1 MQKLAQICIRRPV
14 FATMLILAL
23 VVLGISAYMKL
34 GVDLYPKIE
43 FPVVTITTT
52 LRGASPEEVETQ
64 VTKRIEEAVNTTSGI
79 DELRSLSAEGVSLVW
94 VTFVLEKDPDVA
106 AQEVRDKVAGITR
119 DLPKDVDPPVIEKI
133 STDASPVISVVIS
146 SRRDLRETTKIVDDQ
161 VKKNIESI
169 DGVGQVRFIGDRARQ
184 IQVWLDGGKLYS
196 YNLNIDQVRGA
207 LAAQNVEIPGG
218 RVDQGARE
226 VSLRTLGRIERP
238 ADFANIIVASLN
250 GSPVRIR
257 DIGTVEDGVEEARSL
272 ARLDGE
278 PAVVLE
284 VRKQSGTNTLDV
296 VHAVKA
302 RIAQLRPLLPPDFKI
317 TYAGDQSTFIE
328 ESFKAVQEHLL
339 LGGLCAGFVVLL
351 FMRSWRSTLI
361 AALAIPISIVSTYS
375 LMNLMGFTLNQITML
390 ALVLVVGIV
399 IDDAIVVLE
408 NIFRNA
414 EEKHLPPFEAAV
426 QGTKEIGM
434 AVMTTTFSL
443 VIIFLPVAMMTGIV
457 GRFMSSFGYTAA
469 FAVLVSL
476 LVSFTLTPML
486 SSRFLKV
493 GDGQG
498 GASTKDTAL
507 FRALAGPYRR
517 MLYWSMSHRWVV
529 VLCAVVVAFSTI
541 PMFLHMGKD
550 FLPVDDQSEFEIA
563 VRMPVGSSLE
573 GSSAMMREIEADVR
587 TLPGIRNV
595 LTTLGAD
602 NRRQVDRGSLLV
614 ELVPVNQRHRT
625 QFEIMLEARER
636 LRKYRDLTIAVQP
649 PAMFAGAGP
658 NKDLQFF
665 IQGPDFARLERYMG
679 AIRAELARTR
689 GVRDLESSY
698 EPGKPELRVHIN
710 RAKAAD
716 LGVNVVSIATALRT
730 LVGGDPQ
737 ATTYRE
743 GDDRYD
749 VQLRVEKQF
758 RDSAR
763 ALERLYVPS
772 AVLGNVPVSNVVTVE
787 EGTGPSQIDREN
799 RQRQIMLTANFAE
812 GQSLSNVIA
821 VLDRSAA
828 ALNMPPEY
836 RLGLVGRSREFGRA
850 AMGFVVAFVLSIIFM
865 YMVLA
870 AQFESFIDPIT
881 ILISLPLSVPFALLT
896 LFLAGENFQIIY
908 TSLGILMLFG
918 IVKKNAILQI
928 DHIKALRFKEGRPRQ
943 EAILRGCEDRL
954 RPILMTTA
962 SLVAGMLPMALGGGA
977 GASSRR
983 SIAIVVIGGQTLCLL
998 LTLLVT
1004 PVTYS
1009 LFDDLGH
1016 LKLWARTGAFLRG
1029 LKPRRALS
1037 VTAPLVLLLLAL
1049 AAASPAQAAD
1059 DTAPRRAQ
1067 AEAYA
1072 TQAPPVGQALGLSP
1086 SPAPAQSPVGQVL
1099 GLPPSPAPA
1108 QPVRQALGLSPSPA
1122 PAQPVRQA
1130 LGLSPSPAPA
1140 QSPVG
1145 QAPGPSES
1153 PAPAQ
1158 SRVGVNAAQ
1167 RKLALREAIELALG
1181 ENLDIEIEKT
1191 NRAGAVQAFKG
1202 ARGYLDTTLH
1212 WSPSILYAKIPTSS
1226 ILMGADGV
1234 LSEHVHT
1241 ENFSVRQMLPWA
1253 GAGLEVSFDNSR
1265 QSSTNLF
1272 ESLNPYFNSRLAVS
1286 FTQPLLRNRAIDP
1299 YRAELKIRRKR
1310 LDLSETDF
1318 ALRNIDVVTRVEQAY
1333 WDLVAARQAVDVL
1346 SDSVEWGRRQ
1356 LAMTRRMVAAGT
1368 QAQVEISAAEAE
1380 LERRLDSYY
1389 QGVGSVTEAENGLK
1403 LLVTSSRENS
1413 LWGDEIVPVD
1423 IETLEPPEA
1432 GDLREAVGAALKKRP
1447 EMRTIATQREV
1458 AAIQTK
1464 IGADQ
1469 LKPQLNLV
1477 AGYANTGLAGAVTAG
1492 DPLSELFGAMT
1503 DRLNAL
1509 SVPAGLPPI
1518 AFSFGALPPALAGG
1532 YGKSLSNLF
1541 SGSYPTVQ
1549 VGLTLDLTPRNRAAH
1564 ASLAQSA
1571 ILERRLKLEQTRLEL
1586 GIEAQVRNA
1595 MQALATARQ
1604 RIAAAEASARAA
1616 QEKLDS
1622 ETRMYQSGESTNFLV
1637 LTRQNE
1643 YADSRRRD
1651 VVARLDANKAISRLR
1666 QAVGST
1672 LDAYKIRLQ

>member
-23 VVLGISAYMKL
+23 VVLGVSAYMKL
-34 GVDLYPKIE
+34 GVDLYPKID
-43 FPVVTITTT
+43 FPVVTVTTT

-79 DELRSLSAEGVSLVW
+79 DELRSLSAEGVSLTW
-94 VTFVLEKDPDVA
+94 ITFVLEKDPDVA

-119 DLPKDVDPPVIEKI
+119 DLPKDVDPPVIEKL
-133 STDASPVISVVIS
+133 STDASPVISVVVS
-146 SRRDLRETTKIVDDQ
+146 SQRDLRETTKIVDDQ

-184 IQVWLDGGKLYS
+184 IQVWLDGEKLYS
-196 YNLNIDQVRGA
+196 YNLNIDQIRGA
-207 LAAQNVEIPGG
+207 LAAQNVEVPGG

-226 VSLRTLGRIERP
+226 LSLRTLGRIERP

-257 DIGTVEDGVEEARSL
+257 DIGKVEDGVEEPRSM

-302 RIAQLRPLLPPDFKI
+302 RIDKLQPLLPPDFKI

-339 LGGLCAGFVVLL
+339 LGGLCAAFVVLL
-351 FMRSWRSTLI
+351 FMRSWRTTLI
-361 AALAIPISIVSTYS
+361 AALAIPISIISTYS

-414 EEKHLPPFEAAV
+414 EEKHLPPFEAAI
-426 QGTKEIGM
+426 QGTKEIGL
-434 AVMTTTFSL
+434 AVMATTFSL

-486 SSRFLKV
+486 SSRFLKL
-493 GDGQG
+493 GDGKN
-498 GASTKDTAL
+498 GASTKDTVL
-507 FRALAGPYRR
+507 FRALARPYRK
-517 MLYWSMSHRWVV
+517 MLHWSMSHRWVIV
-529 VLCAVVVAFSTI
+529 VVAILVAFSTV

-563 VRMPVGSSLE
+563 VRMPVGSSLD
-573 GSSAMMREIEADVR
+573 GSAAMMSEIEADIR
-587 TLPGIRNV
+587 TLPGIRNI

-602 NRRQVDRGSLLV
+602 SRRQVDRGTLTV
-614 ELVPVNQRHRT
+614 ELVPVQQRKQT
-625 QFEIMLEARER
+625 QFDIMLQARER

-665 IQGPDFARLERYMG
+665 IQGPDFAHLERYMA
-679 AIRAELARTR
+679 AIRAELARTP

-716 LGVNVVSIATALRT
+716 LGVNVASIATALRT

-749 VQLRVEKQF
+749 VQLRVQKQF

-772 AVLGNVPVSNVVTVE
+772 AALGNVPVSNLVAVE
-787 EGTGPSQIDREN
+787 EGTGPTQIDRVN

-812 GQSLSNVIA
+812 GQSFSNVIA
-821 VLDRSAA
+821 VLDRATAS
-828 ALNMPPEY
+828 LNLPPEY
-836 RLGLVGRSREFGRA
+836 HVGLLGRSREFGRA
-850 AMGFVVAFVLSIIFM
+850 SMGFVVAFLLSIIFM

-881 ILISLPLSVPFALLT
+881 ILISLPLAVPFALLT
-896 LFLAGENFQIIY
+896 LVLAGENFQIIY

-928 DHIKALRFKEGRPRQ
+928 DHIKSLRFKEGQPRL
-943 EAILRGCEDRL
+943 EAIFRGCEDRL

-1004 PVTYS
+1004 PVAYS

-1016 LKLWARTGAFLRG
+1016 LRLWSRV
-1029 LKPRRALS
+1029 KVRRAAA
-1037 VTAPLVLLLLAL
+1037 VTAALVLLLLVGQ
-1049 AAASPAQAAD
+1049 ASGLSAQ
-1059 DTAPRRAQ
+1059 
-1067 AEAYA
+1067 A
-1072 TQAPPVGQALGLSP
+1072 TQASGLSP
-1086 SPAPAQSPVGQVL
+1086 A
-1099 GLPPSPAPA
+1099 
-1108 QPVRQALGLSPSPA
+1108 
-1122 PAQPVRQA
+1122 
-1130 LGLSPSPAPA
+1130 
-1140 QSPVG
+1140 
-1145 QAPGPSES
+1145 
-1153 PAPAQ
+1153 
-1158 SRVGVNAAQ
+1158 RVGVGAAQ
-1167 RKLALREAIELALG
+1167 RKLTLPEAIEMALR

-1191 NRAGAVQAFKG
+1191 NRADAVQAFKG
-1202 ARGYLDTTLH
+1202 AHGYLDTTLQ
-1212 WSPSILYAKIPTSS
+1212 WSPSILSAKIPTGS
-1226 ILMGADGV
+1226 ILMGTDGV
-1234 LSEHVHT
+1234 LSEHVHA
-1241 ENFSVRQMLPWA
+1241 ENFSVRQALPW
-1253 GAGLEVSFDNSR
+1253 GGGGLGVDFESSR
-1265 QSSTNLF
+1265 QSTTNPF
-1272 ESLNPYFNSRLAVS
+1272 ESLNPYFNTRLLLS
-1286 FTQPLLRNRAIDP
+1286 YTQPLLRNRAIDP
-1299 YRAELKIRRKR
+1299 YRAGLKIRRKR

-1318 ALRNIDVVTRVEQAY
+1318 ALRNIDVVTRVELAY
-1333 WDLVAARQAVDVL
+1333 WGLVAARQAVDVL
-1346 SDSVEWGRRQ
+1346 SDNVEWARRQ
-1356 LAMTRRMVAAGT
+1356 LEMTKRMVAAGT

-1380 LERRLDSYY
+1380 LERRLDTYY
-1389 QGVGSVTEAENGLK
+1389 SGIGSVTEAENALK
-1403 LLVTSSRENS
+1403 ILLTSSRENA
-1413 LWGDEIVPVD
+1413 LWDEEILPVD

-1432 GDLREAVGAALKKRP
+1432 RSLPDAVNSALKQRP
-1447 EMRTIATQREV
+1447 EMNMIATQRQV

-1464 IGADQ
+1464 LSADQ
-1469 LKPQLNLV
+1469 VKPQLNLV
-1477 AGYANTGLAGAVTAG
+1477 AAYANTGLAGTVAAT
-1492 DPLSELFGAMT
+1492 DPLTELFGAMT
-1503 DRLNAL
+1503 NQINEL
-1509 SVPAGLPPI
+1509 SIPAGLPPLV
-1518 AFSFGALPPALAGG
+1518 FSFGALPPSLSGG
-1532 YGKSLSNLF
+1532 YGRSLSNLF
-1541 SGSYPTVQ
+1541 SGNYPTVQ

-1564 ASLAQSA
+1564 ASLAEST

-1586 GIEAQVRNA
+1586 GVEAQVRNT

-1604 RIAAAEASARAA
+1604 RIVASEASMRAA
-1616 QEKLDS
+1616 KEKLDS

-1651 VVARLDANKAISRLR
+1651 VEARLDANKAISRLR
-1666 QAVGST
+1666 QALGST
-1672 LDAYKIRLQ
+1672 LEAYRIRLR

>member
-1 MQKLAQICIRRPV
+1 MQKLARICIERPV

-23 VVLGISAYMKL
+23 VVLGVSAYMKL

-64 VTKRIEEAVNTTSGI
+64 VTKRIEESVNTVSGI
-79 DELRSLSAEGVSLVW
+79 DELRSLSAEGVSITW

-106 AQEVRDKVAGITR
+106 AQEVRDKVASISR

-133 STDASPVISVVIS
+133 STDASPVISVVVS

-218 RVDQGARE
+218 RVDQGSRE

-238 ADFANIIVASLN
+238 ADFANIIVASLS

-257 DIGTVEDGVEEARSL
+257 DIGTVEDGVEEPRSL
-272 ARLDGE
+272 ARLDGD

-302 RIAQLRPLLPPDFKI
+302 RIAQLQTMLPPDFKI

-339 LGGLCAGFVVLL
+339 LGGMCAGFVVLL
-351 FMRSWRSTLI
+351 FMRSWRTTLI
-361 AALAIPISIVSTYS
+361 AAVAIPISIISTYS
-375 LMNLMGFTLNQITML
+375 LMNMMGFTLNQITML

-426 QGTKEIGM
+426 QGTKEIGL
-434 AVMTTTFSL
+434 AVMATTFSL

-486 SSRFLKV
+486 SSRFLKM
-493 GDGQG
+493 GNGQN
-498 GASTKDTAL
+498 GASTKDTVL
-507 FRALAGPYRR
+507 FRALSGPYRR
-517 MLYWSMSHRWVV
+517 MLHWSMAHRWVIV
-529 VLCAVVVAFSTI
+529 ACAILVAFSTI

-573 GSSAMMREIEADVR
+573 GSSAMMHEIEGDIR

-602 NRRQVDRGSLLV
+602 SRRQVDRGSLLV
-614 ELVPVNQRHRT
+614 ELVPVGARKQS
-625 QFEIMLEARER
+625 QFELMTQARER

-665 IQGPDFARLERYMG
+665 IQGPDFARLDQYMNT
-679 AIRAELARTR
+679 IRAKLASTP

-716 LGVNVVSIATALRT
+716 LGVNVASIATALRT

-763 ALERLYVPS
+763 SLERLYVPS
-772 AVLGNVPVSNVVTVE
+772 AALGNVPVSNVVTVE
-787 EGTGPSQIDREN
+787 EGTGPSQIDRVN
-799 RQRQIMLTANFAE
+799 RQRQIMLTANFAA
-812 GQSLSNVIA
+812 GQSLSNVIGI
-821 VLDRSAA
+821 LDRTTA

-836 RLGLVGRSREFGRA
+836 RLGLVGRSKEFGRA
-850 AMGFVVAFVLSIIFM
+850 AMGFVVAFFLSIIFM

-870 AQFESFIDPIT
+870 AQFESFIDPVT
-881 ILISLPLSVPFALLT
+881 ILISLPLAVPFALLT

-928 DHIKALRFKEGRPRQ
+928 DHIKALRFKEGQPRE
-943 EAILRGCEDRL
+943 EAIFRGCEDRL

-1016 LKLWARTGAFLRG
+1016 LNLWSRLRG
-1029 LKPRRALS
+1029 LMPRRAVG
-1037 VTAPLVLLLLAL
+1037 VTVPLLLLLAAL
-1049 AAASPAQAAD
+1049 AFAPAAA
-1059 DTAPRRAQ
+1059 
-1067 AEAYA
+1067 
-1072 TQAPPVGQALGLSP
+1072 
-1086 SPAPAQSPVGQVL
+1086 
-1099 GLPPSPAPA
+1099 A
-1108 QPVRQALGLSPSPA
+1108 QP
-1122 PAQPVRQA
+1122 
-1130 LGLSPSPAPA
+1130 
-1140 QSPVG
+1140 
-1145 QAPGPSES
+1145 
-1153 PAPAQ
+1153 
-1158 SRVGVNAAQ
+1158 RVGVGAAQ

-1181 ENLDIEIEKT
+1181 QNLDIEIEKT
-1191 NRAGAVQAFKG
+1191 NREGAAQALKG

-1212 WSPSILYAKIPTSS
+1212 WSPSLLYAKIPTSS

-1234 LSEHVHT
+1234 LVEHVHT
-1241 ENFSVRQMLPWA
+1241 ENFSVRQMLPW
-1253 GAGLEVSFDNSR
+1253 GGGFGVDFENNR
-1265 QSSTNLF
+1265 QSTTTPF
-1272 ESLNPYFNSRLAVS
+1272 ESLNPSFNSKLTFS
-1286 FTQPLLRNRAIDP
+1286 FTQPLLRNRSTDP
-1299 YRAELKIRRKR
+1299 YRTEIKIRRKR
-1310 LDLSETDF
+1310 LDLSTTDF

-1333 WDLVAARQAVDVL
+1333 WGLVAARQAVDVL
-1346 SDSVEWGRRQ
+1346 SDSVEWARQQ
-1356 LAMTRRMVAAGT
+1356 LAMTRRMVGAGT
-1368 QAQVEISAAEAE
+1368 QAQVEISASEAE
-1380 LERRLDSYY
+1380 LERRLDTYY
-1389 QGVGSVTEAENGLK
+1389 SGIGAVTEAENGLK
-1403 LLVTSSRENS
+1403 LLLTSSRENS
-1413 LWGDEIVPVD
+1413 LWGQEILPVD

-1432 GDLREAVGAALKKRP
+1432 GDLGEAVGAALKQRP
-1447 EMRTIATQREV
+1447 EMRSLATQREV
-1458 AAIQTK
+1458 AAIGTK
-1464 IGADQ
+1464 LSADQ

-1477 AGYANTGLAGAVTAG
+1477 AAYANTGLAGTVGTT
-1492 DPLSELFGAMT
+1492 DPLSELFGAIT
-1503 DRLNAL
+1503 NQVNEL

-1518 AFSFGALPPALAGG
+1518 SLNFGALPPSLTGG

-1541 SGSYPTVQ
+1541 SGSYPTIQ
-1549 VGLTLDLTPRNRAAH
+1549 VGVTLDITPRNRAAH
-1564 ASLAQSA
+1564 ANLAEST

-1616 QEKLDS
+1616 KEKLAS

-1651 VVARLDANKAISRLR
+1651 VVARLDANKAISQLR
-1666 QAVGST
+1666 QALGST
-1672 LDAYKIRLQ
+1672 LEAYRIRLQ

>member
-1 MQKLAQICIRRPV
+1 MQKLAQICVQRPV

-23 VVLGISAYMKL
+23 VVLGLSAYMKL
-34 GVDLYPKIE
+34 GVDLYPKID
-43 FPVVTITTT
+43 FPVVTVTTT

-64 VTKRIEEAVNTTSGI
+64 VTKRIEESVNTTSGI
-79 DELRSLSAEGVSLVW
+79 DELRSLSAEGVSIVW

-133 STDASPVISVVIS
+133 STDASPVISVVVS

-226 VSLRTLGRIERP
+226 LSLRTLGRIEHP
-238 ADFANIIVASLN
+238 ADFAGIIVASLN

-302 RIAQLRPLLPPDFKI
+302 RIAQLQPLLPPDFKI
-317 TYAGDQSTFIE
+317 TYTGDESTFIE

-351 FMRSWRSTLI
+351 FMRSWRTTLI

-414 EEKHLPPFEAAV
+414 EEKHLPPFEAAI
-426 QGTKEIGM
+426 QGTKEIGL
-434 AVMTTTFSL
+434 AVMATTFSL

-486 SSRFLKV
+486 ASRFLKL
-493 GDGQG
+493 GDGKN
-498 GASTKDTAL
+498 GASTKDTVL

-517 MLYWSMSHRWVV
+517 MLYWSMAHRWVI
-529 VLCAVVVAFSTI
+529 VLCAVTVAFSTI

-563 VRMPVGSSLE
+563 VRMPVGSSLD
-573 GSSAMMREIEADVR
+573 GSSAMMREIESDVH

-602 NRRQVDRGSLLV
+602 SRRQVDRGSLMV
-614 ELVPVNQRHRT
+614 ELVPVGERSQT
-625 QFEIMLEARER
+625 QFEIMLQARER

-665 IQGPDFARLERYMG
+665 IQGPDFAHLERYVG
-679 AIRAELARTR
+679 AIRAELARTT

-716 LGVNVVSIATALRT
+716 LGVNVASIATALRT

-737 ATTYRE
+737 VTTYRE

-772 AVLGNVPVSNVVTVE
+772 AALGNVPVSNVVTVE
-787 EGTGPSQIDREN
+787 EGTGPAQIDRVN
-799 RQRQIMLTANFAE
+799 RQRQITLTANFAE
-812 GQSLSNVIA
+812 GQSLSNVIG
-821 VLDRSAA
+821 VLDRTTA

-836 RLGLVGRSREFGRA
+836 RFGLLGRSKEFGRA
-850 AMGFVVAFVLSIIFM
+850 SMGFVVAFLLSIIFM

-870 AQFESFIDPIT
+870 AQFESFIDPVT
-881 ILISLPLSVPFALLT
+881 ILISLPLAVPFALLT
-896 LFLAGENFQIIY
+896 LVLAGENFQIIY

-1016 LKLWARTGAFLRG
+1016 FNLWARTGAFLRG
-1029 LKPRRALS
+1029 LKPRRALG
-1037 VTAPLVLLLLAL
+1037 VTAPLVLLLVAL
-1049 AAASPAQAAD
+1049 AAASGARAAD
-1059 DTAPRRAQ
+1059 DSAPRPAQ

-1072 TQAPPVGQALGLSP
+1072 TQP
-1086 SPAPAQSPVGQVL
+1086 
-1099 GLPPSPAPA
+1099 
-1108 QPVRQALGLSPSPA
+1108 
-1122 PAQPVRQA
+1122 
-1130 LGLSPSPAPA
+1130 
-1140 QSPVG
+1140 
-1145 QAPGPSES
+1145 
-1153 PAPAQ
+1153 
-1158 SRVGVNAAQ
+1158 RVGVGATQ
-1167 RKLALREAIELALG
+1167 RKMALREAIELALG
-1181 ENLDIEIEKT
+1181 QNLDIEIEKT
-1191 NRAGAVQAFKG
+1191 NRAAALQAFKG
-1202 ARGYLDTTLH
+1202 AHGFLDTTLN
-1212 WSPSILYAKIPTSS
+1212 WSPSILSAKIPTGSV
-1226 ILMGADGV
+1226 LMGADGI

-1241 ENFSVRQMLPWA
+1241 ENFSVRQMLPWG
-1253 GAGLEVSFDNSR
+1253 GAGLEVDFDNSR
-1265 QSSTNLF
+1265 QSSTNPF
-1272 ESLNPYFNSRLAVS
+1272 ESLNPYFNSQLTVS

-1310 LDLSETDF
+1310 LDLSDTDF

-1346 SDSVEWGRRQ
+1346 SDSVEWARQQ
-1356 LAMTRRMVAAGT
+1356 LAMTKRMVAAGT

-1380 LERRLDSYY
+1380 LERRLDTHYS
-1389 QGVGSVTEAENGLK
+1389 GVGSVTEAENGLK
-1403 LLVTSSRENS
+1403 LLLTSSRENA
-1413 LWGDEIVPVD
+1413 LWDDEIVPVD

-1432 GDLREAVGAALKKRP
+1432 GDLREAVGTALQHRP
-1447 EMRTIATQREV
+1447 EMRAIATQREV
-1458 AAIQTK
+1458 AAVQTK
-1464 IGADQ
+1464 LGADQ
-1469 LKPQLNLV
+1469 LKPQLNFV
-1477 AGYANTGLAGAVTAG
+1477 AAYANTGLAGTVAAT
-1492 DPLSELFGAMT
+1492 DPLTELFGAMT
-1503 DRLNAL
+1503 NQINEL
-1509 SVPAGLPPI
+1509 SGPAGLPPI
-1518 AFSFGALPPALAGG
+1518 AFNFGALPPGLTGG
-1532 YGKSLSNLF
+1532 YGKSLANLF

-1564 ASLAQSA
+1564 ANLAQST

-1604 RIAAAEASARAA
+1604 RIVAAEASARAA
-1616 QEKLDS
+1616 KEKLDS

-1651 VVARLDANKAISRLR
+1651 VVARLDANKAIAQLR

>member
-1 MQKLAQICIRRPV
+1 MQKLAQICIQRPV

-23 VVLGISAYMKL
+23 VVLGVSAYMKL
-34 GVDLYPKIE
+34 GVDLYPKVDI
-43 FPVVTITTT
+43 PVVTITTT

-94 VTFVLEKDPDVA
+94 VTFVLEKDPDIG
-106 AQEVRDKVAGITR
+106 AQEVRDKVAGVTR
-119 DLPKDVDPPVIEKI
+119 DLPKDVDPPVIEKLA
-133 STDASPVISVVIS
+133 TDASPVISVVVS

-226 VSLRTLGRIERP
+226 LSLRTLGRIERP
-238 ADFANIIVASLN
+238 ADFADIIVASLN

-257 DIGTVEDGVEEARSL
+257 DIGKVEDGVEEPRSL
-272 ARLDGE
+272 ARLDGD

-284 VRKQSGTNTLDV
+284 VRKQAGTNTLDV

-302 RIAQLRPLLPPDFKI
+302 RIAQLEPLLPPDFKI

-351 FMRSWRSTLI
+351 FMRSWRTTLI
-361 AALAIPISIVSTYS
+361 AAVAIPISIVSTYS

-414 EEKHLPPFEAAV
+414 EEKRLPPIEAAI
-426 QGTKEIGM
+426 QGTKEIGL
-434 AVMTTTFSL
+434 AVMATTFSL

-486 SSRFLKV
+486 SSRFLKM
-493 GDGQG
+493 GDGQA
-498 GASTKDTAL
+498 GASTKDTVL
-507 FRALAGPYRR
+507 FRALSGPYRR
-517 MLYWSMSHRWVV
+517 MLRWSMSHRWVV
-529 VLCAVVVAFSTI
+529 VLCAVGVAFSTI

-563 VRMPVGSSLE
+563 VRMPVGSSLD
-573 GSSAMMREIEADVR
+573 GSSAMMREIEADVHA
-587 TLPGIRNV
+587 LPGIRNV

-602 NRRQVDRGSLLV
+602 SRRQVDRGSLMV
-614 ELVPVNQRHRT
+614 ELAPAQERSQT
-625 QFEIMLEARER
+625 QFEIMLQARER

-649 PAMFAGAGP
+649 PAIFAGAGP

-665 IQGPDFARLERYMG
+665 VQGPDFAHLERYTA
-679 AIRAELARTR
+679 AIRAELASTP

-716 LGVNVVSIATALRT
+716 LGVNVASIATALRT

-787 EGTGPSQIDREN
+787 EGTGPTQIDRVN
-799 RQRQIMLTANFAE
+799 RQRQITLTANFAE

-821 VLDRSAA
+821 VLDRTTAS
-828 ALNMPPEY
+828 LNMPPEY
-836 RLGLVGRSREFGRA
+836 RFGLLGRSKEFGRA
-850 AMGFVVAFVLSIIFM
+850 AMGFVIAFLLSIIFM

-870 AQFESFIDPIT
+870 AQFESFIDPVT
-881 ILISLPLSVPFALLT
+881 ILISLPLAVPFALLT
-896 LFLAGENFQIIY
+896 LFVAGENFQIIY

-928 DHIKALRFKEGRPRQ
+928 DHIKALRFKEGRPRA

-983 SIAIVVIGGQTLCLL
+983 SVAIVVIGGQTLCLL

-1016 LKLWARTGAFLRG
+1016 LKLWARAGAFLRG
-1029 LKPRRALS
+1029 PKPRRAVGLT
-1037 VTAPLVLLLLAL
+1037 VPLVLLLLVL
-1049 AAASPAQAAD
+1049 AAASLA
-1059 DTAPRRAQ
+1059 RAQ
-1067 AEAYA
+1067 S
-1072 TQAPPVGQALGLSP
+1072 TLGQASI
-1086 SPAPAQSPVGQVL
+1086 
-1099 GLPPSPAPA
+1099 PP
-1108 QPVRQALGLSPSPA
+1108 
-1122 PAQPVRQA
+1122 
-1130 LGLSPSPAPA
+1130 
-1140 QSPVG
+1140 
-1145 QAPGPSES
+1145 
-1153 PAPAQ
+1153 Q
-1158 SRVGVNAAQ
+1158 SRVGVGPAQ
-1167 RKLALREAIELALG
+1167 REMALREAIELALAQ
-1181 ENLDIEIEKT
+1181 NLDIEIEKT
-1191 NRAGAVQAFKG
+1191 DREGASQAFKG
-1202 ARGYLDTTLH
+1202 AHGYFDTSLH
-1212 WSPSILYAKIPTSS
+1212 WSPSILSAKTPTGSV
-1226 ILMGADGV
+1226 LMGADGI

-1241 ENFSVRQMLPWA
+1241 ENFSARQMLPWA
-1253 GAGLEVSFDNSR
+1253 GAGLEVDFDNSR
-1265 QSSTNLF
+1265 QSSTNPF
-1272 ESLNPYFNSRLAVS
+1272 ESLTPYFNSQLTIN

-1318 ALRNIDVVTRVEQAY
+1318 VLRNIDVITRVEQAY

-1346 SDSVEWGRRQ
+1346 SDTVELARRQ

-1380 LERRLDSYY
+1380 LQRRLDTYY
-1389 QGVGSVTEAENGLK
+1389 SGIGLVTEAENGLK
-1403 LLVTSSRENS
+1403 LLLTSSREDS

-1432 GDLREAVGAALKKRP
+1432 GDLREAVGVALKQRP
-1447 EMRTIATQREV
+1447 EMRMIATQRDV

-1464 IGADQ
+1464 LGSDQ
-1469 LKPQLNLV
+1469 VKPQLNLV
-1477 AGYANTGLAGAVTAG
+1477 AQYANTGLAGTVAAT

-1503 DRLNAL
+1503 NQINEL

-1518 AFSFGALPPALAGG
+1518 VFNFGALPPSLTGG

-1549 VGLTLDLTPRNRAAH
+1549 VGLILDLTPRNRAAH
-1564 ASLAQSA
+1564 ANLAQSA
-1571 ILERRLKLEQTRLEL
+1571 ILERRLKLEQARIEL

-1604 RIAAAEASARAA
+1604 RIVAAEASARAA
-1616 QEKLDS
+1616 KEKLDS

-1643 YADSRRRD
+1643 YADSRQRD
-1651 VVARLDANKAISRLR
+1651 VLARLDANKAIARLR
-1666 QAVGST
+1666 QALGST
-1672 LDAYKIRLQ
+1672 LDAYKIRVQ

>member
-23 VVLGISAYMKL
+23 VVLGVSAYMKL
-34 GVDLYPKIE
+34 GVDLYPKVDI
-43 FPVVTITTT
+43 PVVTITTT

-79 DELRSLSAEGVSLVW
+79 DELRSLSAEGISLVF
-94 VTFVLEKDPDVA
+94 VSFVLEKDPDVG
-106 AQEVRDKVAGITR
+106 AQEIRDKVAGIAR
-119 DLPKDVDPPVIEKI
+119 DLPKDVDPPLIEKI
-133 STDASPVISVVIS
+133 ATDASPVISVAVS
-146 SRRDLRETTKIVDDQ
+146 SGRDLRETTKIVDDQ

-184 IQVWLDGGKLYS
+184 IQVWLDGEKLYS

-226 VSLRTLGRIERP
+226 LSLRTLGRIERP
-238 ADFANIIVASLN
+238 ADFAGIAVATVN
-250 GSPVRIR
+250 GSPVHIR
-257 DIGTVEDGVEEARSL
+257 DIGTVEDGVEEPRSL
-272 ARLDGE
+272 ARLDGV

-284 VRKQSGTNTLDV
+284 VRKQAGTNTLDV

-302 RIAQLRPLLPPDFKI
+302 RIAQLQPLLPPDFKI
-317 TYAGDQSTFIE
+317 AYAGDQSTFIE

-339 LGGLCAGFVVLL
+339 LGGMCAAFVVLL
-351 FMRSWRSTLI
+351 FMRSWRTTLI

-414 EEKHLPPFEAAV
+414 EEKKLPPFEAAV
-426 QGTKEIGM
+426 RGTQEIGM

-469 FAVLVSL
+469 FAILVSL

-486 SSRFLKV
+486 ASRFLKL
-493 GDGQG
+493 GSGQP
-498 GASTKDTAL
+498 GATTKDTPL

-517 MLYWSMSHRWVV
+517 MLHWSLSHRWVIV
-529 VLCAVVVAFSTI
+529 AVAILVALSTV

-550 FLPVDDQSEFEIA
+550 FLPVDDQSEFEIG

-573 GSSAMMREIEADVR
+573 GSSTMMRELESEVH

-614 ELVPVNQRHRT
+614 ELVPADRRKLT
-625 QFEIMLEARER
+625 QFEIMLRAREL
-636 LRKYRDLTIAVQP
+636 LRRYRDLTIAVQP
-649 PAMFAGAGP
+649 PAMFAGSGP

-665 IQGPDFARLERYMG
+665 IQGPDFARLERYMS
-679 AIRAELARTR
+679 AVRAELGRTP

-716 LGVNVVSIATALRT
+716 LNVNVASIATALRT

-743 GDDRYD
+743 GDDRYN
-749 VQLRVEKQF
+749 VQLRVQKSF

-763 ALERLYVPS
+763 SLERLYVPS
-772 AVLGNVPVSNVVTVE
+772 ATLGNVAVSSVVSIE
-787 EGTGPSQIDREN
+787 EGTGPSQIDRVN
-799 RQRQIMLTANFAE
+799 RQRQITLTANFAE

-821 VLDRSAA
+821 VLDRTSA

-836 RLGLVGRSREFGRA
+836 RSGLQGRSREFGRA
-850 AMGFVVAFVLSIIFM
+850 SMGFLVAFLLSIIFM

-870 AQFESFIDPIT
+870 AQFESFIDPVT

-896 LFLAGENFQIIY
+896 LVLAGENFQIVY

-928 DHIKALRFKEGRPRQ
+928 DHIKALRFKENRPRL
-943 EAILRGCEDRL
+943 EAILHGCEDRL

-962 SLVAGMLPMALGGGA
+962 SLVAGMLPMALGSGA
-977 GASSRR
+977 GAASRR
-983 SIAIVVIGGQTLCLL
+983 SVAIVVIGGQTLCLL

-1004 PVTYS
+1004 PVAYS

-1016 LKLWARTGAFLRG
+1016 LGLWSRVGAGLRS
-1029 LKPRRALS
+1029 LRPRRAWG
-1037 VTAPLVLLLLAL
+1037 VAAPLVLLLLM
-1049 AAASPAQAAD
+1049 AAA
-1059 DTAPRRAQ
+1059 APLARAQ
-1067 AEAYA
+1067 
-1072 TQAPPVGQALGLSP
+1072 T
-1086 SPAPAQSPVGQVL
+1086 
-1099 GLPPSPAPA
+1099 
-1108 QPVRQALGLSPSPA
+1108 
-1122 PAQPVRQA
+1122 
-1130 LGLSPSPAPA
+1130 
-1140 QSPVG
+1140 
-1145 QAPGPSES
+1145 
-1153 PAPAQ
+1153 
-1158 SRVGVNAAQ
+1158 RVGVGPGR
-1167 RKLALREAIELALG
+1167 RKIALRDAIEMALR

-1191 NRAGAVQAFKG
+1191 NRDRAIQAFKG
-1202 ARGYLDTTLH
+1202 AHGYLDTTVH
-1212 WSPSILYAKIPTSS
+1212 WKPSIESNKVPAGS
-1226 ILMGADGV
+1226 ILMGANGV
-1234 LSEHVHT
+1234 LAEHIHSED
-1241 ENFSVRQMLPWA
+1241 FSVRQQLPWA
-1253 GAGLEVSFDNSR
+1253 GASLGLDFDNSR
-1265 QSSTNLF
+1265 HSSNNPF
-1272 ESLNPYFNSRLAVS
+1272 DSLSPYYDSRLVVS
-1286 FTQPLLRNRAIDP
+1286 LAQPLLRNRAIDP
-1299 YRAELKIRRKR
+1299 QRAELRIRRKQ
-1310 LDLSETDF
+1310 LDLSDADF
-1318 ALRNIDVVTRVEQAY
+1318 ELRNIDAITRVEQAY
-1333 WDLVAARQAVDVL
+1333 WDLVAARQGADVL
-1346 SDSVEWGRRQ
+1346 SDAVEWARQQ
-1356 LAMTRRMVAAGT
+1356 LARTRRMVAAGT
-1368 QAQVEISAAEAE
+1368 QAEVEISAAEAE

-1389 QGVGSVTEAENGLK
+1389 SGVGSVTEAENGLK
-1403 LLVTSSRENS
+1403 LLLTSSRHNA
-1413 LWGDEIVPVD
+1413 LWNDEIVPVD
-1423 IETLEPPEA
+1423 VETDEPPQA
-1432 GDLREAVGAALKKRP
+1432 GDLREAVATALKQRP
-1447 EMRTIATQREV
+1447 EVRALATQRDV
-1458 AAIQTK
+1458 AGIQTRLS
-1464 IGADQ
+1464 AEQ
-1469 LKPQLNLV
+1469 VKPQLNLV
-1477 AGYANTGLAGAVTAG
+1477 AGYVNTGLAGAVQSGAA
-1492 DPLSELFGAMT
+1492 DPFDSLVGPIVNQI
-1503 DRLNAL
+1503 DQL
-1509 SVPAGLPPI
+1509 SVPAGLPPVTV
-1518 AFSFGALPPALAGG
+1518 SLGSLPPALIGG
-1532 YGKSLSNLF
+1532 YGKSLSNLL
-1541 SGSYPTVQ
+1541 SGSYPSVQ
-1549 VGLTLDLTPRNRAAH
+1549 VGLTLDLTPRNRAAD
-1564 ASLAQSA
+1564 ANLAQSR
-1571 ILERRLKLEQTRLEL
+1571 IMERRLSLEQARLEL

-1604 RIAAAEASARAA
+1604 RIAASEASMRAA
-1616 QEKLDS
+1616 KEKLDS

-1643 YADSRRRD
+1643 YADSRQRD
-1651 VVARLDANKAISRLR
+1651 VVARLDANKAIARLR
-1666 QAVGST
+1666 QALGST
-1672 LDAYKIRLQ
+1672 LDAYKIRWR

>member
-1 MQKLAQICIRRPV
+1 MQKLAQICIQRPV
-14 FATMLILAL
+14 FATMFILAL

-34 GVDLYPKIE
+34 GVDLYPKVDI
-43 FPVVTITTT
+43 PVVTVTTT

-79 DELRSLSAEGVSLVW
+79 DELRSLSAEGVSIVW
-94 VTFVLEKDPDVA
+94 VTFVLEKDPDIG
-106 AQEVRDKVAGITR
+106 AQEMRDKVAGVTR
-119 DLPKDVDPPVIEKI
+119 DLPKDVDPPVIEKLA
-133 STDASPVISVVIS
+133 TDASPVISVVVS

-226 VSLRTLGRIERP
+226 LSLRTLGRIERP
-238 ADFANIIVASLN
+238 ADFADIIVASLN

-257 DIGTVEDGVEEARSL
+257 DIGKVEDGVEEPRSL
-272 ARLDGE
+272 ARLDGD

-284 VRKQSGTNTLDV
+284 VRKQAGTNTLDV

-302 RIAQLRPLLPPDFKI
+302 RIAQLQPLLPPDFKI
-317 TYAGDQSTFIE
+317 AYAGDQSTFIE

-351 FMRSWRSTLI
+351 FMRSWRTTLI
-361 AALAIPISIVSTYS
+361 AAVAIPISIVSTYS
-375 LMNLMGFTLNQITML
+375 LMYLMGFTLNQITML

-414 EEKHLPPFEAAV
+414 EEKRLPPVEAAV
-426 QGTKEIGM
+426 QGTKEIGL
-434 AVMTTTFSL
+434 AVMATTFSL

-486 SSRFLKV
+486 SSRFLKM
-493 GDGQG
+493 GNGQG
-498 GASTKDTAL
+498 GASTKDTVL

-517 MLYWSMSHRWVV
+517 MLHWSMSHRWVV
-529 VLCAVVVAFSTI
+529 VLCAVAVAFSTI

-573 GSSAMMREIEADVR
+573 GSSAMMREIEADVHM
-587 TLPGIRNV
+587 LPGIRNV

-602 NRRQVDRGSLLV
+602 SRRQVDRGSLMV
-614 ELVPVNQRHRT
+614 ELAPVQERSQT
-625 QFEIMLEARER
+625 QFEIMLQARER

-649 PAMFAGAGP
+649 PAIFAGAGP

-665 IQGPDFARLERYMG
+665 VQGPDFAHLERYTA
-679 AIRAELARTR
+679 AIRAELARTP

-716 LGVNVVSIATALRT
+716 LGVNVASIATALRT

-749 VQLRVEKQF
+749 VQLRVEKRF

-772 AVLGNVPVSNVVTVE
+772 AVLGNVPVSNVVALE
-787 EGTGPSQIDREN
+787 EGTGPTQIDRVN
-799 RQRQIMLTANFAE
+799 RQRQITLTANFAE

-821 VLDRSAA
+821 VLDRTTA

-836 RLGLVGRSREFGRA
+836 RFGLLGRSKEFGRA
-850 AMGFVVAFVLSIIFM
+850 AMGFVIAFLLSIVFM

-870 AQFESFIDPIT
+870 AQFESFIDPVT
-881 ILISLPLSVPFALLT
+881 ILISLPLAVPFALLT
-896 LFLAGENFQIIY
+896 LFVAGENFQIIY

-928 DHIKALRFKEGRPRQ
+928 DHIKALRFKDGRPRA

-983 SIAIVVIGGQTLCLL
+983 SIAIVVIGGQSLCLL

-1016 LKLWARTGAFLRG
+1016 LKLWARAGAFLRG
-1029 LKPRRALS
+1029 LKPRRAMGAT
-1037 VTAPLVLLLLAL
+1037 VPLVLLLLVL
-1049 AAASPAQAAD
+1049 AAAPSARAQSTLGQASLPPQSRIGVGPAQ
-1059 DTAPRRAQ
+1059 
-1067 AEAYA
+1067 
-1072 TQAPPVGQALGLSP
+1072 
-1086 SPAPAQSPVGQVL
+1086 
-1099 GLPPSPAPA
+1099 
-1108 QPVRQALGLSPSPA
+1108 RQM
-1122 PAQPVRQA
+1122 
-1130 LGLSPSPAPA
+1130 
-1140 QSPVG
+1140 
-1145 QAPGPSES
+1145 E
-1153 PAPAQ
+1153 
-1158 SRVGVNAAQ
+1158 
-1167 RKLALREAIELALG
+1167 LREAIELALG
-1181 ENLDIEIEKT
+1181 QNLDIEIEKA
-1191 NRAGAVQAFKG
+1191 NREGASQAFK
-1202 ARGYLDTTLH
+1202 AAHGYFDTTLH
-1212 WSPSILYAKIPTSS
+1212 WSPSVLSSKIPTGSV
-1226 ILMGADGV
+1226 LMGADGI

-1241 ENFSVRQMLPWA
+1241 ENFSARQMLPWA
-1253 GAGLEVSFDNSR
+1253 GAGLEVDFDNSR
-1265 QSSTNLF
+1265 QSSTNPF
-1272 ESLNPYFNSRLAVS
+1272 ESLTPYFNSQLTID

-1318 ALRNIDVVTRVEQAY
+1318 ALRNIDVITRVEQAY

-1346 SDSVEWGRRQ
+1346 SDTVELARRQ
-1356 LAMTRRMVAAGT
+1356 LAMTKRMVAAGT

-1380 LERRLDSYY
+1380 LERRLDTYY
-1389 QGVGSVTEAENGLK
+1389 SGIGLVTEAENGLK
-1403 LLVTSSRENS
+1403 LLLTSSREDS

-1432 GDLREAVGAALKKRP
+1432 SDLREAVGAALKQRP
-1447 EMRTIATQREV
+1447 EMRMIGAQRDV

-1464 IGADQ
+1464 LGADQ

-1477 AGYANTGLAGAVTAG
+1477 AAYANTGLAGSVAAT

-1503 DRLNAL
+1503 NQINEL

-1518 AFSFGALPPALAGG
+1518 VFNFGALPPSLSGG

-1564 ASLAQSA
+1564 ANLAQSE
-1571 ILERRLKLEQTRLEL
+1571 ILERRLKLEQARIEL

-1604 RIAAAEASARAA
+1604 RIVAAEASARAA
-1616 QEKLDS
+1616 KEKLDS

-1643 YADSRRRD
+1643 YADSRQRD
-1651 VVARLDANKAISRLR
+1651 VLARLDANKAIARLR
-1666 QAVGST
+1666 QALGST
-1672 LDAYKIRLQ
+1672 LDAYHIRLQ

>member
-1 MQKLAQICIRRPV
+1 MQKLAQICIQRPV

-23 VVLGISAYMKL
+23 VVLGVSAYMKL
-34 GVDLYPKIE
+34 GVDLYPKVDI
-43 FPVVTITTT
+43 PVVTITTT

-64 VTKRIEEAVNTTSGI
+64 VSKRIEEAVNTTSGI
-79 DELRSLSAEGVSLVW
+79 DEMRSLSAEGISIVW
-94 VTFVLEKDPDVA
+94 VTFVLEKDPDVG
-106 AQEVRDKVAGITR
+106 AQEVRDKVASVTR
-119 DLPKDVDPPVIEKI
+119 DLPKDVDPPVIEKLA
-133 STDASPVISVVIS
+133 TDASPVISVVVS
-146 SRRDLRETTKIVDDQ
+146 SRRDLRETSKIVDDQ

-226 VSLRTLGRIERP
+226 LSLRTLGRIERP

-272 ARLDGE
+272 ARLDGD

-284 VRKQSGTNTLDV
+284 VRKQAGTNTLDV

-302 RIAQLRPLLPPDFKI
+302 RIAQIQPMLPPDFKI

-339 LGGLCAGFVVLL
+339 LGGMCAGFVVLL
-351 FMRSWRSTLI
+351 FMRSWRTTLI
-361 AALAIPISIVSTYS
+361 AAVAIPISIISTYS
-375 LMNLMGFTLNQITML
+375 LMYLMGFTLNQITML

-414 EEKHLPPFEAAV
+414 EEKHLPPVEAAI
-426 QGTKEIGM
+426 QGTKEIGL
-434 AVMTTTFSL
+434 AVMATTFSL

-486 SSRFLKV
+486 ASRFLKM
-493 GDGQG
+493 GNGQNG
-498 GASTKDTAL
+498 GSTKDTAL
-507 FRALAGPYRR
+507 FRALSGPYRR
-517 MLYWSMSHRWVV
+517 MLYWSMAHRWVIV
-529 VLCAVVVAFSTI
+529 VCAIGVAFSTI

-563 VRMPVGSSLE
+563 VRMPVGSSLD
-573 GSSAMMREIEADVR
+573 GSSAMMREIEADIH

-602 NRRQVDRGSLLV
+602 SRRQVDRGSLLV
-614 ELVPVNQRHRT
+614 ELVPVTGRKES
-625 QFEIMLEARER
+625 QFDIMLLARER

-649 PAMFAGAGP
+649 PAIFAGAGP
-658 NKDLQFF
+658 NQDLQFF
-665 IQGPDFARLERYMG
+665 IQGPDFAHLETYM
-679 AIRAELARTR
+679 AAMRAELARTP
-689 GVRDLESSY
+689 GVRDLQTSY

-716 LGVNVVSIATALRT
+716 LGVNVASIATALRT

-749 VQLRVEKQF
+749 VQLRVQKEF
-758 RDSAR
+758 RDSAA

-772 AVLGNVPVSNVVTVE
+772 AALGNVPVSNVVTVE
-787 EGTGPSQIDREN
+787 EGTGPTQIDRVN
-799 RQRQIMLTANFAE
+799 RQRQITLTANFAE
-812 GQSLSNVIA
+812 GQSLSNVIG
-821 VLDRSAA
+821 VLNRTTT

-836 RLGLVGRSREFGRA
+836 RFGLLGRSKEFGRA
-850 AMGFVVAFVLSIIFM
+850 AMGFVIAFVLSIIFM

-870 AQFESFIDPIT
+870 AQFESFIDPVT
-881 ILISLPLSVPFALLT
+881 ILISLPLAVPFALLT
-896 LFLAGENFQIIY
+896 LFLAGENFQLIY

-943 EAILRGCEDRL
+943 EAIFLGCEDRL

-1016 LKLWARTGAFLRG
+1016 GKLWARAGAFLRG
-1029 LKPRRALS
+1029 LKLRRAVG
-1037 VTAPLVLLLLAL
+1037 VTAPLVLLLFVFAAC
-1049 AAASPAQAAD
+1049 AAAQ
-1059 DTAPRRAQ
+1059 
-1067 AEAYA
+1067 
-1072 TQAPPVGQALGLSP
+1072 VGQASACLRAAKDPPPQTAQAGVPASQP
-1086 SPAPAQSPVGQVL
+1086 SV
-1099 GLPPSPAPA
+1099 
-1108 QPVRQALGLSPSPA
+1108 QP
-1122 PAQPVRQA
+1122 
-1130 LGLSPSPAPA
+1130 
-1140 QSPVG
+1140 
-1145 QAPGPSES
+1145 
-1153 PAPAQ
+1153 
-1158 SRVGVNAAQ
+1158 RVGVGATQ
-1167 RKLALREAIELALG
+1167 HKMTLREAIELALG
-1181 ENLDIEIEKT
+1181 QNLDIEIEKT
-1191 NRAGAVQAFKG
+1191 NRDTAAQALKG
-1202 ARGYLDTTLH
+1202 AHGFLDTTLR
-1212 WSPSILYAKIPTSS
+1212 WSPSILSAKIPTSS

-1234 LSEHVHT
+1234 LAEHVHT
-1241 ENFSVRQMLPWA
+1241 ENFSVRQMLPWN
-1253 GAGLEVSFDNSR
+1253 GAGVGVDFENSR
-1265 QSSTNLF
+1265 QSTTNPF
-1272 ESLNPYFNSRLAVS
+1272 DSLNPYFNTRLTVS

-1310 LDLSETDF
+1310 LDLSDTDF

-1333 WDLVAARQAVDVL
+1333 WGLVAARQAVDVL
-1346 SDSVEWGRRQ
+1346 SDSVEWARQQ

-1380 LERRLDSYY
+1380 LERRLDDYY
-1389 QGVGSVTEAENGLK
+1389 SGIGSVTEAENGLK
-1403 LLVTSSRENS
+1403 LLLTASRENS
-1413 LWGDEIVPVD
+1413 LWGEEIVPVD

-1432 GDLREAVGAALKKRP
+1432 GDLREAVGAALKHRP
-1447 EMRTIATQREV
+1447 EMRSVATQREV
-1458 AAIQTK
+1458 AAIGTK
-1464 IGADQ
+1464 LSADQ

-1477 AGYANTGLAGAVTAG
+1477 AGYVNTGLAGTATTA
-1492 DPLSELFGAMT
+1492 DPLSQLFGAMT
-1503 DRLNAL
+1503 NQINEL
-1509 SVPAGLPPI
+1509 SIPAGLPPI
-1518 AFSFGALPPALAGG
+1518 AFSFGALPASLNGG

-1541 SGSYPTVQ
+1541 SGNYPTVQ

-1564 ASLAQSA
+1564 ANLAESA

-1595 MQALATARQ
+1595 MQALSTARQ

-1616 QEKLDS
+1616 KEKLDS

-1651 VVARLDANKAISRLR
+1651 VVARLDANKAISQLR

>member
-1 MQKLAQICIRRPV
+1 MQKLARICIERPV

-23 VVLGISAYMKL
+23 VVLGVSAYMKL

-64 VTKRIEEAVNTTSGI
+64 VTKRIEESVNTVSGI
-79 DELRSLSAEGVSLVW
+79 DELRSLSAEGVSITY

-106 AQEVRDKVAGITR
+106 AQEMRDKVAAITR

-133 STDASPVISVVIS
+133 STDASPVISVILS

-207 LAAQNVEIPGG
+207 LAAQNVEVPGG
-218 RVDQGARE
+218 RVDQGSRE

-238 ADFANIIVASLN
+238 ADFANIIVASLG

-257 DIGTVEDGVEEARSL
+257 DIGTVEDGVEEPRSE

-296 VHAVKA
+296 VHAVKN
-302 RIAQLRPLLPPDFKI
+302 RIAQLQPLLPPDFKI

-339 LGGLCAGFVVLL
+339 LGGMCAGFVVLL
-351 FMRSWRSTLI
+351 FMRSWRTTLI
-361 AALAIPISIVSTYS
+361 AAVAIPISIISTYS
-375 LMNLMGFTLNQITML
+375 LMNMMGFTLNQITML

-414 EEKHLPPFEAAV
+414 EEKHLPPVEAAI
-426 QGTKEIGM
+426 QGTKEIGL
-434 AVMTTTFSL
+434 AVMATTFSL

-486 SSRFLKV
+486 SSRFLKM
-493 GDGQG
+493 GNGQNG
-498 GASTKDTAL
+498 GSTKDTVL
-507 FRALAGPYRR
+507 FRALSGPYRR
-517 MLYWSMSHRWVV
+517 MLRWSMAHRWVIV
-529 VLCAVVVAFSTI
+529 VCAILVTFSTI

-550 FLPVDDQSEFEIA
+550 FLPIDDQSEFEIA
-563 VRMPVGSSLE
+563 VRMPVGSSLD
-573 GSSAMMREIEADVR
+573 GSSAMMREIEADIH

-602 NRRQVDRGSLLV
+602 SRRQVDRGSLLI
-614 ELVPVNQRHRT
+614 ELVPVNQRKESQFDIMT
-625 QFEIMLEARER
+625 QARER
-636 LRKYRDLTIAVQP
+636 LRKYRDLTVAVQP

-665 IQGPDFARLERYMG
+665 IQGPDFAHLEQYM
-679 AIRAELARTR
+679 ATIRAKLASTP
-689 GVRDLESSY
+689 GVRDMESSY

-710 RAKAAD
+710 RSKAAD
-716 LGVNVVSIATALRT
+716 LGVNVASIATALRT
-730 LVGGDPQ
+730 MVGGDPQ

-749 VQLRVEKQF
+749 VQLRVQKQF

-763 ALERLYVPS
+763 SLERLYVPS
-772 AVLGNVPVSNVVTVE
+772 AMLGNVPVSNVVTVE
-787 EGTGPSQIDREN
+787 EGTGPTQIDRVN
-799 RQRQIMLTANFAE
+799 RQRQIMLTANFAQ
-812 GQSLSNVIA
+812 GQSLSNVIGI
-821 VLDRSAA
+821 LDRTTAE
-828 ALNMPPEY
+828 LNMPPEY
-836 RLGLVGRSREFGRA
+836 RLGLVGRSKEFGRA

-870 AQFESFIDPIT
+870 AQFESFIDPVT
-881 ILISLPLSVPFALLT
+881 ILISLPLAVPFALLT
-896 LFLAGENFQIIY
+896 LFLTGENFQIIY

-928 DHIKALRFKEGRPRQ
+928 DHIKALRFKEGKPRQ
-943 EAILRGCEDRL
+943 EAILLGCEDRL

-962 SLVAGMLPMALGGGA
+962 SLVAGMLPMAIGGGA
-977 GASSRR
+977 GSSSRR

-1016 LKLWARTGAFLRG
+1016 FKLWARVGAFLRG
-1029 LKPRRALS
+1029 LRPRRAVG
-1037 VTAPLVLLLLAL
+1037 VTVPLLLVLLAL
-1049 AAASPAQAAD
+1049 AAATPVLAQ
-1059 DTAPRRAQ
+1059 TEP
-1067 AEAYA
+1067 
-1072 TQAPPVGQALGLSP
+1072 
-1086 SPAPAQSPVGQVL
+1086 PAPAQS
-1099 GLPPSPAPA
+1099 A
-1108 QPVRQALGLSPSPA
+1108 
-1122 PAQPVRQA
+1122 
-1130 LGLSPSPAPA
+1130 
-1140 QSPVG
+1140 
-1145 QAPGPSES
+1145 GPSES
-1153 PAPAQ
+1153 
-1158 SRVGVNAAQ
+1158 RIGVGAVQ
-1167 RKLALREAIELALG
+1167 HKMTLREAIELALG
-1181 ENLDIEIEKT
+1181 QNLDIEIEKT
-1191 NRAGAVQAFKG
+1191 NRETAAQALKG
-1202 ARGYLDTTLH
+1202 AHGFLDTTLR
-1212 WSPSILYAKIPTSS
+1212 WSPSILAAKIPTSS

-1234 LSEHVHT
+1234 LAEHVHT
-1241 ENFSVRQMLPWA
+1241 ENFSVRQMLPWN
-1253 GAGLEVSFDNSR
+1253 GAGLGVDFENNR
-1265 QSSTNLF
+1265 QSTTNPF
-1272 ESLNPYFNSRLAVS
+1272 DSLNPYFNTKLTIS

-1299 YRAELKIRRKR
+1299 YRAELKIRSKR
-1310 LDLSETDF
+1310 LDLSYTDF

-1333 WDLVAARQAVDVL
+1333 WNLVAARQAVDVL
-1346 SDSVEWGRRQ
+1346 SDSVEWARQQ

-1380 LERRLDSYY
+1380 LERRLDTYY
-1389 QGVGSVTEAENGLK
+1389 SGIGLVTEAENGLK
-1403 LLVTSSRENS
+1403 LLLTSSREDP

-1432 GDLREAVGAALKKRP
+1432 GDLRDAVGAALKHRP
-1447 EMRTIATQREV
+1447 EMRSVATQREV
-1458 AAIQTK
+1458 AAIGTK
-1464 IGADQ
+1464 LSADQ

-1477 AGYANTGLAGAVTAG
+1477 AGYVNTGLAGTATTG
-1492 DPLSELFGAMT
+1492 DPFSQLFGGIV
-1503 DRLNAL
+1503 NQVNEL
-1509 SVPAGLPPI
+1509 SIPAGLPPL
-1518 AFSFGALPPALAGG
+1518 AFSFGALPASLNGG
-1532 YGKSLSNLF
+1532 YGKALSNLF
-1541 SGSYPTVQ
+1541 SGNYPTVQ

-1564 ASLAQSA
+1564 ANLAESA
-1571 ILERRLKLEQTRLEL
+1571 ILERRLKLEQARLEL

-1595 MQALATARQ
+1595 MQALSTARQ

-1616 QEKLDS
+1616 KEKLDS

-1651 VVARLDANKAISRLR
+1651 VVARLDANKAIAQLR

>member
-1 MQKLAQICIRRPV
+1 MQKLARICIERPV

-23 VVLGISAYMKL
+23 VVLGVSAYMKL
-34 GVDLYPKIE
+34 GVDLYPKID
-43 FPVVTITTT
+43 FPVVTVTTT

-64 VTKRIEEAVNTTSGI
+64 VTKRIEESVNTVSGI
-79 DELRSLSAEGVSLVW
+79 DELRSLSAEGVSITW
-94 VTFVLEKDPDVA
+94 VTFVLEKDPDVG
-106 AQEVRDKVAGITR
+106 AQEVRDKVASITR
-119 DLPKDVDPPVIEKI
+119 DLPRDVDPPVIEKL
-133 STDASPVISVVIS
+133 STDASPVISVVVS

-218 RVDQGARE
+218 RVDQGSRE
-226 VSLRTLGRIERP
+226 LSLRTLGRIERP

-302 RIAQLRPLLPPDFKI
+302 RIDKLQPLLPPDFKI

-351 FMRSWRSTLI
+351 FMRSWRTTLI
-361 AALAIPISIVSTYS
+361 AAVAIPISIISTYS

-414 EEKHLPPFEAAV
+414 EEKHLPPVEAAI
-426 QGTKEIGM
+426 QGTKEIGL
-434 AVMTTTFSL
+434 AVMATTFSL

-486 SSRFLKV
+486 SSRFLKM
-493 GDGQG
+493 GNGQN
-498 GASTKDTAL
+498 GASTKDTIL
-507 FRALAGPYRR
+507 FRALSGPYRR
-517 MLYWSMSHRWVV
+517 MLRWSMAHRWVI
-529 VLCAVVVAFSTI
+529 VLCAILVAFSTI
-541 PMFLHMGKD
+541 PMFVHMGKD

-573 GSSAMMREIEADVR
+573 GSSAMMREIEADVHA
-587 TLPGIRNV
+587 LPGIRNV
-595 LTTLGAD
+595 LTTLGSD
-602 NRRQVDRGSLLV
+602 SRRQVDRGSLLI
-614 ELVPVNQRHRT
+614 ELVPVKERKQS
-625 QFEIMLEARER
+625 QFDIMLQARER

-665 IQGPDFARLERYMG
+665 VQGPDFAHLEQYMG
-679 AIRAELARTR
+679 TIRAKLASTP

-716 LGVNVVSIATALRT
+716 LGVSVASIATALRT

-758 RDSAR
+758 RDSASS
-763 ALERLYVPS
+763 LERLYVPS
-772 AVLGNVPVSNVVTVE
+772 AALGNVPVSNVVTVE
-787 EGTGPSQIDREN
+787 EGTGPTQIDRVN
-799 RQRQIMLTANFAE
+799 RQRQITLTANFAQ
-812 GQSLSNVIA
+812 GQSLSNVIGI
-821 VLDRSAA
+821 LDRTTA
-828 ALNMPPEY
+828 ALSMPAEY
-836 RLGLVGRSREFGRA
+836 RFGLMGRSKEFGRA
-850 AMGFVVAFVLSIIFM
+850 AMGFVVAFVLSIVFM

-870 AQFESFIDPIT
+870 AQFESFIDPVT
-881 ILISLPLSVPFALLT
+881 ILISLPLAVPFALLT

-943 EAILRGCEDRL
+943 EAILLGCEDRL

-1016 LKLWARTGAFLRG
+1016 LNLFARAGAFLRG
-1029 LKPRRALS
+1029 LRPRRAVG
-1037 VTAPLVLLLLAL
+1037 VTVPLVLLLIAL
-1049 AAASPAQAAD
+1049 SAASPA
-1059 DTAPRRAQ
+1059 RAQ
-1067 AEAYA
+1067 A
-1072 TQAPPVGQALGLSP
+1072 
-1086 SPAPAQSPVGQVL
+1086 
-1099 GLPPSPAPA
+1099 
-1108 QPVRQALGLSPSPA
+1108 
-1122 PAQPVRQA
+1122 
-1130 LGLSPSPAPA
+1130 
-1140 QSPVG
+1140 
-1145 QAPGPSES
+1145 
-1153 PAPAQ
+1153 
-1158 SRVGVNAAQ
+1158 RVGVGAAQ

-1191 NRAGAVQAFKG
+1191 NRENAAQAYKG

-1212 WSPSILYAKIPTSS
+1212 WSPSILSAKIPTSS

-1241 ENFSVRQMLPWA
+1241 ENFSVRQTLPWA
-1253 GAGLEVSFDNSR
+1253 GAGLGVDFENSR
-1265 QSSTNLF
+1265 QSSTNPF
-1272 ESLNPYFNSRLAVS
+1272 ESLNPLFNSKLTVS

-1333 WDLVAARQAVDVL
+1333 WGLVAARQAVDVL
-1346 SDSVEWGRRQ
+1346 SDSVEWARQQ

-1368 QAQVEISAAEAE
+1368 QAQIEVSAAEAE
-1380 LERRLDSYY
+1380 LERRLDTYY
-1389 QGVGSVTEAENGLK
+1389 AGIGAVTEAENGIK
-1403 LLVTSSRENS
+1403 LLLTSSRENS
-1413 LWGDEIVPVD
+1413 LWGDEILPVD
-1423 IETLEPPEA
+1423 VETLEPPEA
-1432 GDLREAVGAALKKRP
+1432 GDLREAVGAALKHRP

-1464 IGADQ
+1464 LGADQ

-1477 AGYANTGLAGAVTAG
+1477 AGYANTGLAGTVTAG

-1503 DRLNAL
+1503 NQINEL

-1518 AFSFGALPPALAGG
+1518 AFSFGALPPSLAGG
-1532 YGKSLSNLF
+1532 YGKSFSNLL

-1564 ASLAQSA
+1564 ANLAQSA

-1616 QEKLDS
+1616 KEKLDS

-1651 VVARLDANKAISRLR
+1651 VVARLDANKAISQLR

-1672 LDAYKIRLQ
+1672 LEAYKIHLQ

>member
-1 MQKLAQICIRRPV
+1 MQKLAQICIQRPV

-23 VVLGISAYMKL
+23 VVLGVSAYMKL
-34 GVDLYPKIE
+34 GVDLYPKVDI
-43 FPVVTITTT
+43 PVVTITTT

-94 VTFVLEKDPDVA
+94 VTFVLEKDPDIG
-106 AQEVRDKVAGITR
+106 AQEVRDKVAGVTR
-119 DLPKDVDPPVIEKI
+119 DLPKDVDPPVIEKLA
-133 STDASPVISVVIS
+133 TDASPVISVVVS

-226 VSLRTLGRIERP
+226 LSLRTLGRIERP
-238 ADFANIIVASLN
+238 ADFADIIVASLN

-257 DIGTVEDGVEEARSL
+257 DIGKVEDGVEEPRSL
-272 ARLDGE
+272 ARLDGD

-284 VRKQSGTNTLDV
+284 VRKQAGTNTLDV

-302 RIAQLRPLLPPDFKI
+302 RIAQLEPLLPPDFKI

-351 FMRSWRSTLI
+351 FMRSWRTTLI
-361 AALAIPISIVSTYS
+361 AAVAIPISIVSTYS

-414 EEKHLPPFEAAV
+414 EEKRLPPIEAAI
-426 QGTKEIGM
+426 QGTKEIGL
-434 AVMTTTFSL
+434 AVMATTFSL

-486 SSRFLKV
+486 SSRFLKM
-493 GDGQG
+493 GDGQA
-498 GASTKDTAL
+498 GASTKDTVL
-507 FRALAGPYRR
+507 FRALSGPYRR
-517 MLYWSMSHRWVV
+517 MLRWSMSHRWVV
-529 VLCAVVVAFSTI
+529 VLCAVGVAFSTI

-563 VRMPVGSSLE
+563 VRMPVGSSLD
-573 GSSAMMREIEADVR
+573 GSSAMMREIEADVHA
-587 TLPGIRNV
+587 LPGIRNV

-602 NRRQVDRGSLLV
+602 SRRQVDRGSLMV
-614 ELVPVNQRHRT
+614 ELAPAQERSQT
-625 QFEIMLEARER
+625 QFEIMLQARER

-649 PAMFAGAGP
+649 PAIFAGAGP

-665 IQGPDFARLERYMG
+665 VQGPDFAHLERYTA
-679 AIRAELARTR
+679 AIRAELASTP

-716 LGVNVVSIATALRT
+716 LGVNVASIATALRT

-787 EGTGPSQIDREN
+787 EGTGPTQIDRVN
-799 RQRQIMLTANFAE
+799 RQRQITLTANFAE

-821 VLDRSAA
+821 VLDRTTAS
-828 ALNMPPEY
+828 LNMPPEY
-836 RLGLVGRSREFGRA
+836 RFGLLGRSKEFGRA
-850 AMGFVVAFVLSIIFM
+850 AMGFVIAFLLSIIFM

-870 AQFESFIDPIT
+870 AQFESFIDPVT
-881 ILISLPLSVPFALLT
+881 ILISLPLAVPFALLT
-896 LFLAGENFQIIY
+896 LFVAGENFQIIY

-928 DHIKALRFKEGRPRQ
+928 DHIKALRFKEGRPRA

-983 SIAIVVIGGQTLCLL
+983 SVAIVVIGGQTLCLL

-1016 LKLWARTGAFLRG
+1016 LKLWARAGAFLRG
-1029 LKPRRALS
+1029 PKPRRAVGLT
-1037 VTAPLVLLLLAL
+1037 VPLVLLLLVL
-1049 AAASPAQAAD
+1049 AAASLA
-1059 DTAPRRAQ
+1059 RAQ
-1067 AEAYA
+1067 S
-1072 TQAPPVGQALGLSP
+1072 TLGQASI
-1086 SPAPAQSPVGQVL
+1086 
-1099 GLPPSPAPA
+1099 PP
-1108 QPVRQALGLSPSPA
+1108 
-1122 PAQPVRQA
+1122 
-1130 LGLSPSPAPA
+1130 
-1140 QSPVG
+1140 
-1145 QAPGPSES
+1145 
-1153 PAPAQ
+1153 Q
-1158 SRVGVNAAQ
+1158 SRVGVGPAQ
-1167 RKLALREAIELALG
+1167 REMALREAIELALAQ
-1181 ENLDIEIEKT
+1181 NLDIEIEKT
-1191 NRAGAVQAFKG
+1191 DREGASQAFKG
-1202 ARGYLDTTLH
+1202 AHGYFDTSLH
-1212 WSPSILYAKIPTSS
+1212 WSPSILSAKTPTGSV
-1226 ILMGADGV
+1226 LMGADGI

-1241 ENFSVRQMLPWA
+1241 ENFSARQMLPWA
-1253 GAGLEVSFDNSR
+1253 GAGLEVDFDNSR
-1265 QSSTNLF
+1265 QSSTNPF
-1272 ESLNPYFNSRLAVS
+1272 ESLTPYFNSQLTIN

-1318 ALRNIDVVTRVEQAY
+1318 VLRNIDVITRVEQAY

-1346 SDSVEWGRRQ
+1346 SDTVELARRQ

-1380 LERRLDSYY
+1380 LQRRLDTYY
-1389 QGVGSVTEAENGLK
+1389 SGSGLVTEAE
-1403 LLVTSSRENS
+1403 
-1413 LWGDEIVPVD
+1413 
-1423 IETLEPPEA
+1423 
-1432 GDLREAVGAALKKRP
+1432 
-1447 EMRTIATQREV
+1447 
-1458 AAIQTK
+1458 
-1464 IGADQ
+1464 
-1469 LKPQLNLV
+1469 
-1477 AGYANTGLAGAVTAG
+1477 
-1492 DPLSELFGAMT
+1492 
-1503 DRLNAL
+1503 
-1509 SVPAGLPPI
+1509 
-1518 AFSFGALPPALAGG
+1518 
-1532 YGKSLSNLF
+1532 
-1541 SGSYPTVQ
+1541 
-1549 VGLTLDLTPRNRAAH
+1549 
-1564 ASLAQSA
+1564 
-1571 ILERRLKLEQTRLEL
+1571 
-1586 GIEAQVRNA
+1586 
-1595 MQALATARQ
+1595 
-1604 RIAAAEASARAA
+1604 
-1616 QEKLDS
+1616 
-1622 ETRMYQSGESTNFLV
+1622 
-1637 LTRQNE
+1637 
-1643 YADSRRRD
+1643 
-1651 VVARLDANKAISRLR
+1651 
-1666 QAVGST
+1666 
-1672 LDAYKIRLQ
+1672 